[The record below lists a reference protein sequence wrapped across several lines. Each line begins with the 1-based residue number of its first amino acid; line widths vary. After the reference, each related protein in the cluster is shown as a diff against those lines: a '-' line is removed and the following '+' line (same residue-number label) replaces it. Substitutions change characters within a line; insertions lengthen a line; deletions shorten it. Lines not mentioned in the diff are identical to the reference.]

1 MTRRT
6 TGEATVRL
14 ALALGLLGAVG
25 ARSAPMTDDEVR
37 QRFELATRLYSQG
50 NTLEALDELEGLA
63 KLGERP
69 AVLMNLVIVNAELGR
84 PEASLAAA
92 DRLLS
97 SPGALEASRLARV
110 KAIREEQRQKLGEV
124 LVTTPVDGVELSLS
138 GRVVGQTPLPKPV
151 LSRAGPVMLIAT
163 AKGYEP
169 LVRELTVP
177 AGGTLAVT
185 LELVPTTVTPGS
197 GVIRTSTPD
206 TNVLVDGQLVGVTP
220 DVTKVP
226 LMPGARTLS
235 VAREH
240 YASAELV
247 VNVSEGG
254 VVDVPLEPT
263 ATPGEET
270 AQVAVTSTE
279 GSVTFTVDGLQGG
292 LLEEKATARLVPG
305 RHRLAFERGGFFP
318 IRREVWLASSR
329 VQTFDLVFE
338 PTAELR
344 AELTASRAL
353 RRIAGFTAIG
363 LGAAG
368 AIASGIYAFGV
379 ASVDEAYWKK
389 QVTDFERQLQTG
401 KGCAQVTDPT
411 VPTCQQNIT
420 LAKQKL
426 VELGQART
434 IGFVSFATSLVAI
447 AGGLVSVLLAPDL
460 TRFER
465 PISNPDFIQT
475 LSVSVLPE
483 GGAAVG
489 ATGRF

>member
-1 MTRRT
+1 
-6 TGEATVRL
+6 
-14 ALALGLLGAVG
+14 
-25 ARSAPMTDDEVR
+25 
-37 QRFELATRLYSQG
+37 
-50 NTLEALDELEGLA
+50 
-63 KLGERP
+63 
-69 AVLMNLVIVNAELGR
+69 VNAELGR

-368 AIASGIYAFGV
+368 L
-379 ASVDEAYWKK
+379 
-389 QVTDFERQLQTG
+389 RQLLHRPPSDCQLVG
-401 KGCAQVTDPT
+401 HAQ
-411 VPTCQQNIT
+411 
-420 LAKQKL
+420 
-426 VELGQART
+426 LG
-434 IGFVSFATSLVAI
+434 GHVDHL
-447 AGGLVSVLLAPDL
+447 GHP
-460 TRFER
+460 
-465 PISNPDFIQT
+465 
-475 LSVSVLPE
+475 
-483 GGAAVG
+483 GAAGQLHQLVG
-489 ATGRF
+489 RGEGRGAALGLDRLKGLALLDRRADGCGGRTGGFGGGHRCGRELPPL